1 MTLILQNIGKLFEPK
16 FKNLDELLEDIGL
29 GNRMAQLVARRISP
43 DAERDSEIIAIDSQV
58 RPLAIRGTEGMVINF
73 AKCCRPIP
81 GDHIIG
87 HLSSGRGIVVHVESC
102 RNITDL
108 REKPEKCLPINWA
121 NDVEGE
127 YTVELRIELES
138 QRGLLALIASVIT
151 EADANLESIN
161 MEEKDAHLTVINL
174 YISVRHRV
182 HLANLIKKLRKLS
195 AITRITRSKS

>member
-1 MTLILQNIGKLFEPK
+1 
-16 FKNLDELLEDIGL
+16 
-29 GNRMAQLVARRISP
+29 
-43 DAERDSEIIAIDSQV
+43 
-58 RPLAIRGTEGMVINF
+58 
-73 AKCCRPIP
+73 
-81 GDHIIG
+81 
-87 HLSSGRGIVVHVESC
+87 VVHVESC
-102 RNITDL
+102 RNISDL
-108 REKPEKCLPINWA
+108 REKPEKCLQVSWA

-174 YISVRHRV
+174 YISVKNRV